1 MTDPETL
8 VGLGDDDDSEET
20 ELRRRRWA
28 RDRELRAPRPPQALS
43 TADFLTL
50 GNAVCGFLA
59 IYSVTTNMLIP
70 HITGNGGGG
79 GVVRHGAATAVTL
92 LLLGAMCD
100 LFDGLVARKLRS
112 SALGAELDNL
122 ADLISFGIAPAYF
135 VAVWGIV
142 SPGTNQGLSAF
153 IALTVLLAVV
163 LRLARFSAVKMRPG
177 VFQGMPCPMGAMTVI
192 AIVLLDPPFLA
203 GLLAIF
209 GVAYLMVSQVE
220 YPKPQGLLATATL
233 GWIVVSI
240 GCLAAWAAGLPGGD
254 VLMHI
259 GAFAQIAL
267 AATAPMLVIRRK
279 VGQKVGDVR
288 ARRASAR
295 DC

>member
-1 MTDPETL
+1 MTVTDPETL
-8 VGLGDDDDSEET
+8 VGIGEQEET

-70 HITGNGGGG
+70 HITGNGNGG

-100 LFDGLVARKLRS
+100 LFDGLVARKLRA

-233 GWIVVSI
+233 AWIVVSI
-240 GCLAAWAAGLPGGD
+240 GCLGAWAAGLPGGD

-267 AATAPMLVIRRK
+267 AAMAPMLVIRRK

-288 ARRASAR
+288 ARRASSR
-295 DC
+295 SC

>member
-1 MTDPETL
+1 MTVTDPETL
-8 VGLGDDDDSEET
+8 VGLSEEEET
-20 ELRRRRWA
+20 GLHRRRWA
-28 RDRELRAPRPPQALS
+28 RDRELRAPRSPQHLS

-50 GNAVCGFLA
+50 GNAVCGFMA
-59 IYSVTTNMLIP
+59 IYSITTGVLMP
-70 HITGNGGGG
+70 HLMGDAMPN
-79 GVVRHGAATAVTL
+79 RHSAATAVTL
-92 LLLGAMCD
+92 LLIGSMCD

-142 SPGTNQGLSAF
+142 SPDSNQQLSAF
-153 IALTVLLAVV
+153 IAVTVLLAVV

-177 VFQGMPCPMGAMTVI
+177 IFQGMPCPMGAMTVI
-192 AIVLLDPPFLA
+192 AIVLLEPPLML
-203 GLLAIF
+203 GLLMIL
-209 GVAYLMVSQVE
+209 GVAYLMVSRIE

-233 GWIVVSI
+233 CWIVVSI

-254 VLMHI
+254 TLMHI
-259 GAFAQIAL
+259 GAIAQITL
-267 AATAPMLVIRRK
+267 AAMAPLLVIRRK

-288 ARRASAR
+288 ARRAESR
-295 DC
+295 GC